1 MTHFWNKWGAMVP
14 CTVIQIDRCQVTQV
28 KTKEKDGV
36 NAMQVGCGEERLKN
50 LTKPLAG
57 HFLKNNL
64 PPKDD
69 LAEFPVTPENF
80 LPVGYCLGPR
90 HFSIGQFV
98 DVISLSKGKGYQGVM
113 KRWNFSGQGAA
124 HGNSVSHRHPG
135 SIGNREY
142 PGKVFKGKKMAGRLG
157 HESATI

>member
-1 MTHFWNKWGAMVP
+1 M
-14 CTVIQIDRCQVTQV
+14 
-28 KTKEKDGV
+28 
-36 NAMQVGCGEERLKN
+36 KN

-69 LAEFPVTPENF
+69 LCEFPVSPENH
-80 LPVGYCLGPR
+80 LPVGYYLGPR

-98 DVISLSKGKGYQGVM
+98 DVKSLSKGKGFQGVM
-113 KRWNFSGQGAA
+113 KRWNFDGQSAS
-124 HGNSVSHRHPG
+124 HGNSLSHRAPG

-142 PGKVFKGKKMAGRLG
+142 PGKVFRGKKMAGRLG
-157 HESATI
+157 YVQTT